1 MGVPLSDAE
10 CVHIGDTI
18 ATLTPATAW
27 QYVTETYGADSFA
40 AEEILNIHQDLGFAQ
55 LPEAGDTIGSL
66 RWVIQ
71 SSSLNSGSDL
81 FDKRSEGS
89 AASITSVI
97 ASSDRTGVTA
107 DMLFKLAPTNPTAP
121 REVMR
126 ISSDGKVSI
135 TGSLSVTTAITSSIV
150 SSSTIFIQHV
160 TSSQNISA
168 SGDLN
173 IEGTG
178 SFGRIE
184 GGRF

>member
-1 MGVPLSDAE
+1 MIYWKKYYFFLKKKGL
-10 CVHIGDTI
+10 
-18 ATLTPATAW
+18 
-27 QYVTETYGADSFA
+27 FA
-40 AEEILNIHQDLGFAQ
+40 GPNV
-55 LPEAGDTIGSL
+55 GDTIGSL
-66 RWVIQ
+66 RWVAQ
-71 SSSLNSGSDL
+71 SGSDDSL
-81 FDKRSEGS
+81 NKRTSGS
-89 AASITSVI
+89 AASITAIV
-97 ASSDRTGVTA
+97 ADSDATGVTS
-107 DMLFKLAPTNPTAP
+107 DILFKVAQQKKRGAA
-121 REVMR
+121 EVMR